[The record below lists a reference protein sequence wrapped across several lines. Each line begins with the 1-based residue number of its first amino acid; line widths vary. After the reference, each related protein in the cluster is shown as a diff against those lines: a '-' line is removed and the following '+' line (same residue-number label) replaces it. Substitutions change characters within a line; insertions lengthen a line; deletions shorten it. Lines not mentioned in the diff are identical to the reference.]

1 MSTTSSNAVP
11 GSIPDRLRA
20 RIEEAYGGNQ
30 RAFATAM
37 GLSPQ
42 HVSAMLSG
50 KIALPRP
57 DVRRMLAR
65 ELGMTH
71 GEFLVLAGELDAN
84 EIVIQH
90 RPLPSDEAEIV
101 RLYRDLPLA
110 TRKALL
116 AIARELAHQFA
127 QEADSVPDARPGP
140 DNGTGRNGSVPVAAS
155 RDAGRVSSHAA
166 RMAPAHNGARPAAHA
181 APIRVGSVA
190 AKRRQR

>member
-1 MSTTSSNAVP
+1 MNTTSNQDAP
-11 GSIPDRLRA
+11 DSIPDRLRA
-20 RIEEAYGGNQ
+20 RIAEAYGGNQ

-57 DVRRMLAR
+57 EVRRALAR
-65 ELGMTH
+65 ELGITH
-71 GEFLVLAGELDAN
+71 GEFLVLAGELAPG

-101 RLYRDLPLA
+101 RLYRGLPLA
-110 TRKALL
+110 TRHALL

-127 QEADSVPDARPGP
+127 QEADSNPVASPGP
-140 DNGTGRNGSVPVAAS
+140 DGGSARSLALSPARRVAAGGPPVTTQAVRPGAGS
-155 RDAGRVSSHAA
+155 RLAA
-166 RMAPAHNGARPAAHA
+166 QPTVVRASAAATARRHH
-181 APIRVGSVA
+181 
-190 AKRRQR
+190 

>member
-1 MSTTSSNAVP
+1 MATTSIKTVP
-11 GSIPDRLRA
+11 GTIPDRLRA

-57 DVRRMLAR
+57 DVRRALAR

-101 RLYRDLPLA
+101 RLYRDLPLP

-116 AIARELAHQFA
+116 AIARELSHQFA
-127 QEADSVPDARPGP
+127 QIEEAESAARPGS
-140 DNGTGRNGSVPVAAS
+140 DGGSDGRPKSLTSG
-155 RDAGRVSSHAA
+155 AGADTT
-166 RMAPAHNGARPAAHA
+166 RPAAPNASYPHA
-181 APIRVGSVA
+181 PQSRPTVVRAGAMSGG
-190 AKRRQR
+190 RRR